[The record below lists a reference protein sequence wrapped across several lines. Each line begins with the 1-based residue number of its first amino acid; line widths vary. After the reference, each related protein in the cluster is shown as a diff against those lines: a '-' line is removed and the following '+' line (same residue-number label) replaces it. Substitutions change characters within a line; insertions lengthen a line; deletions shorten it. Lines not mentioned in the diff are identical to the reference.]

1 MLDINL
7 IREDPEQ
14 VRQALRVR
22 QMDPGMVDQV
32 LEQDARWRQ
41 MLVEVE
47 ELKAQRNTV
56 SREIG
61 RMKEPGERQAK
72 IDAMRQ
78 VGDRIAELDEQV
90 RQVEAD
96 LQALMVRLPALPL
109 PDVPYG
115 STKMKMSW
123 SKRWAKSRSLIFKP
137 SCRIG
142 KLARSW
148 GSSISNRASS

>member
-14 VRQALRVR
+14 VRQSLRVR
-22 QMDPGMVDQV
+22 QMDSGVVDQV

-61 RMKEPGERQAK
+61 RMKEPAERQAK

-78 VGDRIAELDEQV
+78 VGDRIAVLDEQV
-90 RQVEAD
+90 RAGRSRSAGSD
-96 LQALMVRLPALPL
+96 GAPAGP
-109 PDVPYG
+109 PYG
-115 STKMKMSW
+115 
-123 SKRWAKSRSLIFKP
+123 
-137 SCRIG
+137 
-142 KLARSW
+142 
-148 GSSISNRASS
+148 